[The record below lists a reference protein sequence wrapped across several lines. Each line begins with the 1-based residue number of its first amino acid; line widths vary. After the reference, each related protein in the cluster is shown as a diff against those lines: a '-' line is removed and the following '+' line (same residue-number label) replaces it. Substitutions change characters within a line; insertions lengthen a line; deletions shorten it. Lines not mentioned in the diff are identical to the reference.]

1 MNNNQND
8 PSMFIQTVSSFSKID
23 SNQKEYDSRR
33 RITIFKTNK
42 INKKEVDKEI
52 LEKINKLIKCYNV
65 NLIVESKLICDEEIY
80 YEGVIKNINNDSVL
94 INDNL
99 VSIFKIKDIEILNLK
114 L

>member
-1 MNNNQND
+1 MSNNQNN

-33 RITIFKTNK
+33 TIVCKTDK

-99 VSIFKIKDIEILNLK
+99 VNIFKIKDIEILNLK
-114 L
+114 F

>member
-1 MNNNQND
+1 MSNNQNN

-33 RITIFKTNK
+33 TTVFKIDK

-65 NLIVESKLICDEEIY
+65 NLIVESKLTCDEEIY